1 MNATILVADD
11 EPMLRALLEHKLH
24 NRGYRVVAVADGA
37 AVLACLDAVRPDLI
51 VLDAMMPGLDGF
63 EVLRRLKADPTHRDI
78 PVIMLTARRRE
89 QDVVS
94 SFNLGVADYVPK
106 PFAPEELVARI
117 ARILDRPARRD
128 AG

>member
-63 EVLRRLKADPTHRDI
+63 EVLRRLKADPVTASITCIAVSANAMPQDI
-78 PVIMLTARRRE
+78 ERALQAGM
-89 QDVVS
+89 S
-94 SFNLGVADYVPK
+94 DYWTK
-106 PFAPEELVARI
+106 PLDLQAFMAA
-117 ARILDRPARRD
+117 LDRMFK
-128 AG
+128 